1 MAFMR
6 KGLMGG
12 FTGRIGDKIGY
23 IINGVQYVRSAP
35 KKRNGPVS
43 TEQMIQR
50 EKFSTMTKFMSPVMP
65 FMNEV
70 HKNKSRGKYQSNK
83 LFSANHREA
92 VMGMYPGFAIDYRQ
106 FQLTAGTLPGPLVMH
121 ASCDQDAF
129 LNFHWNDNSH
139 DYTGA
144 HPLDRLYLA
153 IYDEEEKNWQMI
165 VNAAL
170 REDVFISVDMSDHR
184 GNQVQV
190 YAGFIS
196 MDKLKVSNSLYLGMI
211 KIP

>member
-1 MAFMR
+1 MAFMH

-12 FTGRIGDKIGY
+12 FTGRLGDKIGY
-23 IINGVQYVRSAP
+23 IVNGVQYVRSAP
-35 KKRNGPVS
+35 KKRTGPI
-43 TEQMIQR
+43 TEGQIIQR
-50 EKFSTMTKFMSPVMP
+50 EKFSMMIKFMSPVAP

-70 HKNKSRGKYQSNK
+70 HKNKSRNKYYSNK

-92 VMGMYPGFAIDYRQ
+92 VMGDYPDLAIDYRR
-106 FQLTAGTLPGPLVMH
+106 FQLTAGTLSGPCRMH
-121 ASCDQDAF
+121 LSCDPDAF
-129 LNFHWNDNSH
+129 LNFHWIDNSR

-153 IYDEEEKNWQMI
+153 LYDEKEKRWELI
-165 VNAAL
+165 VNTAL
-170 REDVFISVDMSDHR
+170 REDIFVSIDMSNHR

-196 MDKLKVSNSLYLGMI
+196 VDKRNVSNSQWLGMI